1 LIDALNDAGQHM
13 FAASDFTMFEAQFGL
28 SAGQGANTLNLLG
41 LINTILNTNGE
52 VTGANRLSQLDEFI
66 ARLSGQ

>member
-28 SAGQGANTLNLLG
+28 SAGQGANASNLLA
-41 LINTILNTNGE
+41 LVHEILNTNTD
-52 VTGANRLSQLDEFI
+52 VAGATRLSRLDEFV